1 LLSLLEVIEPL
12 SGDTPHARLLRDSGP
27 GLHIVGVRSDALSQP
42 QLVAQ
47 LRGAGLRLVVE
58 GVMHGGFAFSLL
70 DARSAGAGW
79 LELPFLDDAPLWEEL
94 CRLPNLVTHGRAGAS
109 AGVNP
114 NV

>member
-1 LLSLLEVIEPL
+1 MSTLPATAPSTTLRVRVRRRRGR
-12 SGDTPHARLLRDSGP
+12 GDRP
-27 GLHIVGVRSDALSQP
+27 
-42 QLVAQ
+42 LVA
-47 LRGAGLRLVVE
+47 LAAVIAAALLAPLVLI
-58 GVMHGGFAFSLL
+58 LL